1 MPAQHQLLI
10 AISQLQ
16 VPALTQVLL
25 PWPLRLLLQHCC
37 RPHNICSTW
46 YWGSLTAR
54 NKQYDP
60 LADLYSLSFTFLE
73 VRLMAGGACFGWRAG
88 RQAGR
93 LPVSCPADWSGA
105 GAACLQVWLTSEGA
119 PVPLKEVVDCMRMK
133 NMWVVL
139 A

>member
-16 VPALTQVLL
+16 APALTQVLL
-25 PWPLRLLLQHCC
+25 PWPLRLLLQLCC
-37 RPHNICSTW
+37 RPHSICSTW
-46 YWGSLTAR
+46 YWGSLTTR

-88 RQAGR
+88 RQAG
-93 LPVSCPADWSGA
+93 CP
-105 GAACLQVWLTSEGA
+105 
-119 PVPLKEVVDCMRMK
+119 
-133 NMWVVL
+133 
-139 A
+139 